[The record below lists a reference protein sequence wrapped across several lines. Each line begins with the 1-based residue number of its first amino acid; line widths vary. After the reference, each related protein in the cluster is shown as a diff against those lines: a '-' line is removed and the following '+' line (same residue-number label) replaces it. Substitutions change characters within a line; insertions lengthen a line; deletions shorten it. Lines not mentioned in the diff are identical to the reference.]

1 MIFGWKKNVI
11 VVIGIDWNCK
21 YCFGLLELVI
31 YIDRFCFILFFSWL
45 MKILVVF
52 FYFFESFIWIFFGI
66 WIENLGCINFE
77 KFGCLVLDIFWMNEW
92 IIVLLFFRKI
102 FFWIKIIKLLFFLL
116 VYYFRFVEIEL
127 KKWLLYM
134 LYYSYICVWI
144 ILR

>member
-1 MIFGWKKNVI
+1 MDFVFSDRIVIGCIILLKCEINIILKNWFLVEKKNVI

-21 YCFGLLELVI
+21 YCFGLLELLI

-77 KFGCLVLDIFWMNEW
+77 KFGCLVLDIF
-92 IIVLLFFRKI
+92 
-102 FFWIKIIKLLFFLL
+102 
-116 VYYFRFVEIEL
+116 
-127 KKWLLYM
+127 
-134 LYYSYICVWI
+134 
-144 ILR
+144 